1 MSIGIFLG
9 FLLLG
14 VIGMPIAFSLGF
26 AAMVALA
33 FSGDGFAI
41 IPQRMMHAVNS
52 FPLMSIPFFIL
63 AGELMV
69 KAGIVERLIEL
80 ANAVV
85 GRVRGGLAHVTMLSG
100 AGLAT
105 VSGAAVSDA
114 SALSTILGP
123 SLTKAYDKPFASAIV
138 AAAGNLGPIIPPS
151 GAMIVYA
158 FMAGPSVS
166 VGGMFMAGVIPGL
179 IITAGFMLICTWY
192 VNKRGYPATGEAFSF
207 ANVFAQ
213 LRRSIIIFMMPV
225 VVIGGIVGG
234 AFTATEGSAIAVVY
248 ALAVGFLITRRLKV
262 GDLPGILLRSAI
274 TTAMVG
280 ALIAFASVVTYLLT
294 IDLLPM
300 KVAALVKSITT
311 SPLGYMALVAV
322 VLFIVGMFLESNA
335 AYIMLVPLL
344 HPIAL
349 SYGIDPLHFGFLFV
363 LNLVIGMLTPPV
375 GVVLFVVCSINKIS
389 MREIVVALWPFI
401 TLMYGVLFLCM
412 LVPPIVTWLP
422 RTLGYGAG

>member
-1 MSIGIFLG
+1 
-9 FLLLG
+9 
-14 VIGMPIAFSLGF
+14 VI
-26 AAMVALA
+26 
-33 FSGDGFAI
+33 
-41 IPQRMMHAVNS
+41 
-52 FPLMSIPFFIL
+52 
-63 AGELMV
+63 
-69 KAGIVERLIEL
+69 
-80 ANAVV
+80 
-85 GRVRGGLAHVTMLSG
+85 
-100 AGLAT
+100 
-105 VSGAAVSDA
+105 
-114 SALSTILGP
+114 
-123 SLTKAYDKPFASAIV
+123 
-138 AAAGNLGPIIPPS
+138 
-151 GAMIVYA
+151 
-158 FMAGPSVS
+158 
-166 VGGMFMAGVIPGL
+166 
-179 IITAGFMLICTWY
+179 
-192 VNKRGYPATGEAFSF
+192 
-207 ANVFAQ
+207 AQ

-248 ALAVGFLITRRLKV
+248 ALLVGFLITRRLKV
-262 GDLPGILLRSAI
+262 ADLPGILLRSAI

-294 IDLLPM
+294 VDLLPM
-300 KVAALVKSITT
+300 KVAALVKSITD

-401 TLMYGVLFLCM
+401 TLMYGILILCM
-412 LVPPIVTWLP
+412 LFPPIVTWLP
-422 RTLGYGAG
+422 RLLGYGAG

>member
-26 AAMVALA
+26 AALVALA
-33 FSGDGFAI
+33 FLGEGFAI

-166 VGGMFMAGVIPGL
+166 VGGMFMAGVIPGIL
-179 IITAGFMLICTWY
+179 ITIGFMLICTWY
-192 VNKRGYPATGEAFSF
+192 VTKRGYPATGEAFSF
-207 ANVFAQ
+207 ANVIAQ

-248 ALAVGFLITRRLKV
+248 ALLVGFLITRRLKV
-262 GDLPGILLRSAI
+262 ADLPGILLRSAI

-294 IDLLPM
+294 VDLLPM
-300 KVAALVKSITT
+300 KVAALVKSITD

-401 TLMYGVLFLCM
+401 TLMYGILILCM
-412 LVPPIVTWLP
+412 LFPPIVTWLP
-422 RTLGYGAG
+422 RLLGYGAG